1 VVVCDEACSLL
12 FVVVSFE
19 ISDVEAWELP
29 LIMVDVDDGTSDV
42 LDSTVGAKVPIV
54 VDTISRVGN
63 S

>member
-1 VVVCDEACSLL
+1 
-12 FVVVSFE
+12 VVVSFE

-29 LIMVDVDDGTSDV
+29 LIMVDVDDGTSEV